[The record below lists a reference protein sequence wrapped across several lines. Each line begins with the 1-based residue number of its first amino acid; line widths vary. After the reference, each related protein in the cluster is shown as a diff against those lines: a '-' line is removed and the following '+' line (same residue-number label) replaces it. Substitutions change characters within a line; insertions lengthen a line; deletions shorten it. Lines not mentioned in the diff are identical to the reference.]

1 MLWVMLQA
9 LHNNNNDIIICIML
23 SNCTSDVLVLNEIL
37 KVFEITMS
45 NSFIS
50 VAYIG
55 TAKNDNVYSI

>member
-9 LHNNNNDIIICIML
+9 LHNNNDIIICIML
-23 SNCTSDVLVLNEIL
+23 SNCTSDFLVLNEIL
-37 KVFEITMS
+37 KVFEIAMS